1 MKRLHH
7 FRIHPRKHAVGQTM
21 VEFAVLLPVMLTV
34 FLGAIAIDSY
44 IQAQSLL
51 QQATTES
58 ALTIARNANDSCS
71 NGDVGY
77 AQAIN
82 AFDAAL
88 KSSLFSTL
96 PSPTITCVSAISPQ
110 SKCVVTAGS
119 NICTN
124 IPAVCSDGYG
134 GTGSDG
140 GCFGIWRGGVVGV
153 DVTANVTLPW
163 IPIWNHATVQATSAE
178 ALEPF
183 RSHVCPTSAVPIDYC

>member
-1 MKRLHH
+1 
-7 FRIHPRKHAVGQTM
+7 M
-21 VEFAVLLPVMLTV
+21 VEFAVLLPIMLTV

-58 ALTIARNANDSCS
+58 ALTIARNSNDSCS
-71 NGDVGY
+71 YGDIGY
-77 AQAIN
+77 AQAIS

-88 KSSLFSTL
+88 KSPLYTTL
-96 PSPTITCVSAISPQ
+96 PSPTITCVSATTPQ
-110 SKCVVTAGS
+110 SQCVVTSGS
-119 NICTN
+119 NTCTN
-124 IPAVCSDGYG
+124 IPTSCNDGYG
-134 GTGSDG
+134 GAGSDG

-153 DVTANVTLPW
+153 DATANVTLPW
-163 IPIWNHATVQATSAE
+163 IPIWNHTTVQAVSAE